1 MSSDA
6 ISVAVLS
13 LHDSK
18 ESKAIC
24 NAVEAL
30 GHTPEWLREW
40 NTIVHMSDGDVRL
53 HPDVDVVANRML
65 LSNTDQPSE
74 HIGIAETVA
83 ALRPTLNDPHATA
96 LASHKIASATRL
108 VRAGLPVPETVF
120 ALSGDHLNRY
130 RERFGP
136 EAVYKT
142 AIGTHGGGAWKVKT
156 SDSLSPMVGQR
167 RAFLQE
173 LVGRDGQTPRDVRVY
188 VVDGSVVGAM
198 TRYASDSDWRT
209 NVSRGGSVE
218 DATESLPERVTQMAC
233 EAADVLGLD
242 YAGVDLIEG
251 TDGWYILEVNPT
263 AGFRGLYKATGI
275 SPAPYIAKLAIE
287 LGGGSVSDSLVT
299 DLSATLDDSIP
310 SCMPPTDSMSSDEP
324 VVIGLT
330 EQIVV
335 NGARG
340 NRTVIGRC
348 DTGVARTV
356 VDLQL
361 AVDIGAGPIHTVS
374 TDRSDQ
380 TARSRPVVDL
390 VLGIGGTQHTVE
402 ASLEDR
408 SGRDHPL
415 VLGRDVLKN
424 YYLDVSRRIE
434 TSSAFDS
441 DDDED
446 EE

>member
-1 MSSDA
+1 MGSN
-6 ISVAVLS
+6 SVCVGVLS

-30 GHTPEWLREW
+30 GHDPEWLREW
-40 NTIVHMSDGDVRL
+40 NTIVHMVDGEVRL

-74 HIGIAETVA
+74 HIGIAETIA

-96 LASHKIASATRL
+96 LAAHKIASATRL
-108 VRAGLPVPETVF
+108 ANAGLPVPETVF
-120 ALSGDHLNRY
+120 ALNGDHLNRY

-142 AIGTHGGGAWKVKT
+142 AIGTHGGGAWKVDT

-173 LVGRDGQTPRDVRVY
+173 LVGRDGRTARDVRVY
-188 VVDGSVVGAM
+188 VVDGSIVGAM
-198 TRYASDSDWRT
+198 TRYAAESDWRT
-209 NVSRGGSVE
+209 NVARGGSVE
-218 DATESLPERVTQMAC
+218 DATESLPGEVAEMARK
-233 EAADVLGLD
+233 ASTVLGLD

-251 TDGWYILEVNPT
+251 ANGWFILEVNPT
-263 AGFRGLYKATGI
+263 AGFRGLYAATGR
-275 SPAPYIAKLAIE
+275 SPAPHIAKLAIE
-287 LGGGSVSDSLVT
+287 RGGASVDDALVT
-299 DLSATLDDSIP
+299 DLAATLDDSTP
-310 SCMPPTDSMSSDEP
+310 SCMPSIDTSGSDEP
-324 VVIGLT
+324 VVIGLS
-330 EQIVV
+330 EQVVV
-335 NGARG
+335 NGTRG
-340 NRTVIGRC
+340 NRTVIGEC
-348 DTGVARTV
+348 DTGIARTV

-361 AVDIGAGPIHTVS
+361 AADIGAGPIHTVS
-374 TDRSDQ
+374 VERSDRPDF
-380 TARSRPVVDL
+380 TRPVVDL

-402 ASLEDR
+402 ANIEDR
-408 SGRDHPL
+408 AGMDYPL
-415 VLGRDVLKN
+415 VLGRDVLKH

-434 TSSAFDS
+434 SGSSFDP
-441 DDDED
+441 D